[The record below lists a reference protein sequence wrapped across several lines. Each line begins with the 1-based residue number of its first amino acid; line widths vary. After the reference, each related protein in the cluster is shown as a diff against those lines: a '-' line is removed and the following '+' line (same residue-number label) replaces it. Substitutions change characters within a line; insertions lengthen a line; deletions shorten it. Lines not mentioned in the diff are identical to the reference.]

1 MSKKALNFDLNDSLL
16 RKNYPSNNYKKAW
29 YDIRYFL
36 ENSGF
41 KHRQYSG
48 YISKSDL
55 SMSKTIQIIKK
66 MSKKYN
72 WLSLSVQEFDVTLIG
87 DEFSLKK
94 YIQQKNNF
102 SLVKNRTSM
111 IIMTFC
117 FQLLSFYYNH

>member
-41 KHRQYSG
+41 KHSQYSG

-102 SLVKNRTSM
+102 SL
-111 IIMTFC
+111 
-117 FQLLSFYYNH
+117 